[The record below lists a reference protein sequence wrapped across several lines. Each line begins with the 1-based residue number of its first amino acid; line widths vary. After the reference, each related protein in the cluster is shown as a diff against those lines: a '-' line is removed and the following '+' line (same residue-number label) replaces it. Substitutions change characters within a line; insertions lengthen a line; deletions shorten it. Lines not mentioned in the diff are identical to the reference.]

1 MNAQC
6 NCVDVLNP
14 GLAAERDGAVRP
26 PAREGAGR
34 ASRSSYSLLAIRDE
48 ALRRR
53 DESYAWLIL
62 ALSSASVLVLSLWI

>member
-14 GLAAERDGAVRP
+14 GLAGERDRAVRP
-26 PAREGAGR
+26 AAREGAAR
-34 ASRSSYSLLAIRDE
+34 ANQTSSSLLAIRDE